1 MDEWMK
7 EWIDGWMNEWKNRRM
22 AWVNGWMDSLP
33 FKIYCWNVASASLAT
48 ETRASNP

>member
-1 MDEWMK
+1 MDGRMDG
-7 EWIDGWMNEWKNRRM
+7 WIDGWVNG
-22 AWVNGWMDSLP
+22 WVNGWMDSLP

>member
-1 MDEWMK
+1 MDGRID
-7 EWIDGWMNEWKNRRM
+7 EWIDG
-22 AWVNGWMDSLP
+22 WVNGWMDSLP